1 MTGNGSTILTV
12 GTLLSRA
19 QDQGM
24 RVRAL
29 VQGEWLEGVPVA
41 SDSHGVVLDH
51 PDEGQYLV
59 RLEAVM
65 AVHYVRHP
73 QAEEPAAATRVEQD
87 EPTVRTGYAATSRP
101 AVGPGRGDD

>member
-41 SDSHGVVLDH
+41 SDSHGVVLDD
-51 PDEGQYLV
+51 PEEGQYLI

-65 AVHYVRHP
+65 AIHYVRHP
-73 QAEEPAAATRVEQD
+73 QAEEPSATRVEQE
-87 EPTVRTGYAATSRP
+87 EPTARTGYAAATRP
-101 AVGPGRGDD
+101 AVGPGPGGD

>member
-1 MTGNGSTILTV
+1 MTSNGSTILTV

-41 SDSHGVVLDH
+41 SDSHGVVLDD
-51 PDEGQYLV
+51 PQEGQYLI
-59 RLEAVM
+59 RLEAVT

-73 QAEEPAAATRVEQD
+73 QHEEPPAPTRAEQ
-87 EPTVRTGYAATSRP
+87 EETTARTGYAATPRP
-101 AVGPGRGDD
+101 AVGPGRGHG